1 MSINLKQFNIIG
13 LHGKFDVRIPIN
25 DNRLILIGVNG
36 LGKTTV
42 VNFIYFALTDQWAR
56 LLEYEFS
63 MLELVVND
71 NWIAIS
77 KQDIQQKVR
86 SSEIGLRQLQ
96 RYSARSPFPS
106 RIVKQFVSHPLY
118 AEYVS
123 ASPPHQSNI
132 ARLISRDTDLSP
144 AMMQRIAQELPRTA
158 MPDLF
163 ADDSE
168 STNISRLVSILKEG
182 GRHKVIYLPTYRRI
196 EQDLKSIFPSADDSE
211 LRSLAAVAESSMG
224 SRVKG
229 HIELVQFGM
238 QDVESKINEELQVI
252 QKRTRSQ
259 LTSLTGT
266 YLQDIIRNRAGK
278 IPHDLLRS
286 IPDDVIPHV
295 LERVDESTL
304 SAADKV
310 EIAAAIRRVKMDV
323 SNADVRD
330 SYLAYFFSRL
340 LDIYRDLYMSEENI
354 RALVETCNRYLERKR
369 LFYNDKDFSVHIVG
383 DHDALLEWRMLSSGE
398 KQVASLFTHL
408 YLSKEESQIVL
419 IDEPELSLSVPW
431 QKALLP
437 DISRAGNCSLLI
449 AVTHSPFI
457 YANELD
463 PYAVDLGRLISSG
476 GY

>member
-1 MSINLKQFNIIG
+1 
-13 LHGKFDVRIPIN
+13 
-25 DNRLILIGVNG
+25 
-36 LGKTTV
+36 
-42 VNFIYFALTDQWAR
+42 
-56 LLEYEFS
+56 
-63 MLELVVND
+63 
-71 NWIAIS
+71 
-77 KQDIQQKVR
+77 
-86 SSEIGLRQLQ
+86 
-96 RYSARSPFPS
+96 
-106 RIVKQFVSHPLY
+106 
-118 AEYVS
+118 
-123 ASPPHQSNI
+123 
-132 ARLISRDTDLSP
+132 
-144 AMMQRIAQELPRTA
+144 
-158 MPDLF
+158 
-163 ADDSE
+163 
-168 STNISRLVSILKEG
+168 
-182 GRHKVIYLPTYRRI
+182 
-196 EQDLKSIFPSADDSE
+196 
-211 LRSLAAVAESSMG
+211 
-224 SRVKG
+224 
-229 HIELVQFGM
+229 
-238 QDVESKINEELQVI
+238 
-252 QKRTRSQ
+252 
-259 LTSLTGT
+259 
-266 YLQDIIRNRAGK
+266 LQDIIRNRAGK